1 MMAAGFLR
9 STMRKLPPIEYM
21 TWPAKLGKPSIDE
34 ILDVTTEAVGLS
46 PGDLVGNARRSLP
59 HTLGRQTFAHL
70 ARTLHNCSS
79 LEIADRLGVTSHG
92 CFVGRSDRPK
102 DFARIFMKAHV
113 GAAICNEVMYCLID
127 LCTNRPKVVRKPGP
141 DLSLLGDGDYA
152 KAARRA
158 LAGHLG
164 GVVE

>member
-1 MMAAGFLR
+1 
-9 STMRKLPPIEYM
+9 MRKLPPIEYLS
-21 TWPAKLGKPSIDE
+21 WPVKLPKPSIDE
-34 ILDVTTEAVGLS
+34 ILEVTTQAVGLA
-46 PGDLVGNARRSLP
+46 PGDLVGNSRRSLP

-127 LCTNRPKVVRKPGP
+127 LCTQRPNVMRALTPET
-141 DLSLLGDGDYA
+141 SILGDGDYA
-152 KAARRA
+152 QAAREA
-158 LAGHLG
+158 LAGNLG